1 MDVNVQRL
9 KQKNENIPVPF
20 QEMIVL
26 PLPWGV
32 FLIALKAAISEIKR
46 VYAT

>member
-1 MDVNVQRL
+1 MDVDVQRL
-9 KQKNENIPVPF
+9 KQKNENIPVLF

-32 FLIALKAAISEIKR
+32 FPSAGHSFESSNS
-46 VYAT
+46 TD

>member
-1 MDVNVQRL
+1 MDVDVQRL

-26 PLPWGV
+26 ALPWGV
-32 FLIALKAAISEIKR
+32 FLSAGHGFESSNIR
-46 VYAT
+46 Y